1 MERGRW
7 GKPILFGPHMTNF
20 SDIAGEMKEKGGGI
34 EVHSK
39 EELIRE
45 ITELLNDQEK
55 ALRMGKRA
63 REVTGG
69 DHGVVDRSMSLI
81 SPFI

>member
-1 MERGRW
+1 
-7 GKPILFGPHMTNF
+7 MTNF
-20 SDIAGEMKEKGGGI
+20 SDIVTEMKTKGGGI
-34 EVHSK
+34 EVQNG

-45 ITELLNDQEK
+45 ITALLNDPQK
-55 ALRMGKRA
+55 ALRMGKQA

-69 DHGVVDRSMSLI
+69 DHSVVDRSMSLI